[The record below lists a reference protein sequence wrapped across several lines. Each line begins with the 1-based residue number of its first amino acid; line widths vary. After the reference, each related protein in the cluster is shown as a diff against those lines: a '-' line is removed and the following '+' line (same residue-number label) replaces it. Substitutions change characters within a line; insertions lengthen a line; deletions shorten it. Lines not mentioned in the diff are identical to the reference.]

1 MKKIGALLA
10 SLFLLA
16 SCGAKENVTQ
26 KDKNEV
32 VIRISQDPDFL
43 DPSKAVSAGTDEIL
57 FNIYEG
63 LMKIQSNGE
72 LKPAIAEKYNISN
85 DGKTYTFII
94 RKNIK
99 LSNGDILTP
108 EMIKEAYLKVMEKDF
123 SGNSKAKAIKDN
135 IDKIT
140 VDGDKL
146 IFTLK
151 IPSKLQLPIFTFE
164 ISKKID
170 GTLYGT
176 GPFKIDSYSPGE
188 NIIVKKNRYYWE
200 KTSGNLDVVEFKII
214 KDTQSAIMSMQM
226 GEVDLIA
233 KLEPQYLDL
242 INQKDFTI
250 VKGEQNLVQQLSINN
265 SKSPLNNLKVR
276 EAIAYAIN
284 KNDIINGVS
293 MGEAKACGSGVSPI
307 VKAYYNPE
315 TENIFKYNIEKSKE
329 LLKEAGYE
337 NGLNLNLKVASNYGF
352 NVDTAQVIKE
362 ELGKA
367 GINVQLDE
375 VEWGSWLENVYS
387 NRNYDLTVI
396 GLDGKI
402 DPYQTLERYISNNK
416 RNFQNFNNKEFD
428 SVMNEI
434 KLETNQNKLK
444 ELYKKAQYIL
454 TKNVASVFIQA
465 PNYIVVM
472 NKKLSGY
479 VIYPVYVQDLSVIKI
494 NNK

>member
-72 LKPAIAEKYNISN
+72 LKPAIAENYNISD

-99 LSNGDILTP
+99 LSNGENLTP

-123 SGNSKAKAIKDN
+123 SGNSKTKAIKDN
-135 IDKIT
+135 IEKII

-151 IPSKLQLPIFTFE
+151 MPSKLQLPIFTFE

-170 GTLYGT
+170 GMLYGT
-176 GPFKIDSYSPGE
+176 GPFEIESYSPGE

-265 SKSPLNNLKVR
+265 NKSPLNNLKVR

-352 NVDTAQVIKE
+352 NV
-362 ELGKA
+362 
-367 GINVQLDE
+367 
-375 VEWGSWLENVYS
+375 
-387 NRNYDLTVI
+387 
-396 GLDGKI
+396 
-402 DPYQTLERYISNNK
+402 
-416 RNFQNFNNKEFD
+416 
-428 SVMNEI
+428 
-434 KLETNQNKLK
+434 
-444 ELYKKAQYIL
+444 
-454 TKNVASVFIQA
+454 
-465 PNYIVVM
+465 
-472 NKKLSGY
+472 
-479 VIYPVYVQDLSVIKI
+479 
-494 NNK
+494 

>member
-1 MKKIGALLA
+1 MINKVVLNFYMRQLYF
-10 SLFLLA
+10 FLLLTVSSLSAQDFSSVDNTVHSYPKLITAEKLATKIA
-16 SCGAKENVTQ
+16 SDFTTDENKIRAVFIWLAKNVTYNLEESYNPKQ
-26 KDKNEV
+26 KRIAFRYRNE
-32 VIRISQDPDFL
+32 
-43 DPSKAVSAGTDEIL
+43 
-57 FNIYEG
+57 
-63 LMKIQSNGE
+63 
-72 LKPAIAEKYNISN
+72 AEKQAKI
-85 DGKTYTFII
+85 
-94 RKNIK
+94 
-99 LSNGDILTP
+99 
-108 EMIKEAYLKVMEKDF
+108 
-123 SGNSKAKAIKDN
+123 KAIKDN

-396 GLDGKI
+396 GFDGKI